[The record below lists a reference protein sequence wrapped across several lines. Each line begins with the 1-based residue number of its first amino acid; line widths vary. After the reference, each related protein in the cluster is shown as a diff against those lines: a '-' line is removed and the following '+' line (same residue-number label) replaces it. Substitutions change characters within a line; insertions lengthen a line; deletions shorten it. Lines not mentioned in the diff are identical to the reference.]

1 MIKDREDEA
10 ASIADDRARRQ
21 VRIDRHDRK
30 KYEENQKRRKEDWRR
45 YQERG
50 R

>member
-10 ASIADDRARRQ
+10 ASIADDRARRKE
-21 VRIDRHDRK
+21 RIDRHERK
-30 KYEENQKRRKEDWRR
+30 KYEEKCRKEDWRR